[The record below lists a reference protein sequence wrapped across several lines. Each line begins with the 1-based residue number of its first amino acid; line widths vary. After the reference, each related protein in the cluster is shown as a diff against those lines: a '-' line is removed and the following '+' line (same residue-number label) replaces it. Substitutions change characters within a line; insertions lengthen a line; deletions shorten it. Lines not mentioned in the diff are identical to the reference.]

1 MEAYNPLGNFAYD
14 LDKLLHVQGPVSIF
28 GPYSEP
34 WITPTQFT
42 ITGHLF
48 WWIISVTVF
57 LLVMFAWKKRYGVV
71 PRGRFANAMD
81 FLWEFIRK
89 GVVETIISH
98 NSRKYLPF
106 ISSIFFLLLVNNYV
120 GVIPSAKAPHG
131 VISGTLAMSV
141 TVFLYF
147 NYVGIKAKGGL
158 GYFKGIVPNGVPG
171 AIAPIILVIEI
182 VSFCLRPITQALRL
196 FAAVYAGHILLGIF
210 ALLTSLFVTG
220 IFKGAYVWGLTAPLW
235 FVLLIA
241 IYILEFLVLAIQA
254 YVFTMLTAV
263 YIDGATS
270 DH

>member
-1 MEAYNPLGNFAYD
+1 MEAYDPLSNFAYEIS
-14 LDKLLHVQGPVSIF
+14 KLLHVQGPVSIF
-28 GPYSEP
+28 GPYSAD
-34 WITPTQFT
+34 WTTPLEFT

-48 WWIISVTVF
+48 WWIISVTIF
-57 LLVMFAWKKRYGVV
+57 LLVMFAWKKRASIV
-71 PRGRFANAMD
+71 PRGRFVNAMD

-98 NSRKYLPF
+98 NARQHLPF
-106 ISSIFFLLLVNNYV
+106 ISTIFFLLLVNNYV
-120 GVIPSAKAPHG
+120 GVFPSAKAPNG

-141 TVFLYF
+141 TVFIYF
-147 NYVGIKAKGGL
+147 NYAGIKAKGGL
-158 GYFKGIVPNGVPG
+158 AYFKGIVPHGVPVFV
-171 AIAPIILVIEI
+171 APIIFIIEV

-220 IFKGAYVWGLTAPLW
+220 IFQGAYVWGLTVPLW

-241 IYILEFLVLAIQA
+241 IYVLEFLVLAIQA